1 MINKNGE
8 PPFLAA
14 RRLTL
19 VRVVGVEPTRITSQE
34 PKSCASAN
42 SAIPAYINV
51 RKTCR
56 YFVVLCFYTVRN
68 RGGAYCL
75 IRAYK
80 NRMSLLLPNTECG
93 E

>member
-34 PKSCASAN
+34 PKGDVTLVNGFEKVAIAVAANPYITVFRNTFSSHTTPSA
-42 SAIPAYINV
+42 
-51 RKTCR
+51 K
-56 YFVVLCFYTVRN
+56 
-68 RGGAYCL
+68 
-75 IRAYK
+75 
-80 NRMSLLLPNTECG
+80 
-93 E
+93 